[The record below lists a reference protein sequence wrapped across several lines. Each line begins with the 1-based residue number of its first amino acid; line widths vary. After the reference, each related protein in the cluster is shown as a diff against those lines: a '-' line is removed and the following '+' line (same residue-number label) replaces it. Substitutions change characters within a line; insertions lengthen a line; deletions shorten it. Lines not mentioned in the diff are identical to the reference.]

1 MIGVATMRKFT
12 GYEKNVTNSL
22 HVFIFKCRMYSLN
35 KKLIVSSQLLR
46 EKDDAEG
53 IITMNICSSFF

>member
-35 KKLIVSSQLLR
+35 TEAHCILTTPQGER
-46 EKDDAEG
+46 
-53 IITMNICSSFF
+53 

>member
-1 MIGVATMRKFT
+1 MQ
-12 GYEKNVTNSL
+12 NVPFGMQN
-22 HVFIFKCRMYSLN
+22 
-35 KKLIVSSQLLR
+35 LIVSSQLLR